1 MHGLILL
8 FILHGE
14 QRRHMYEYFSVLQ
27 TRSNLFPDYPYQ
39 QLGTTPR
46 HCQNIS
52 SIQNAFKDSQ
62 LPILEQIAGS
72 PGAAYSNEADSL
84 EEDFK
89 TTFFGP
95 NYPRLEDIKRRYD
108 PKDMFIVAAGAGS
121 DKWDKDGLCR
131 VD

>member
-1 MHGLILL
+1 MHTLTLL

-14 QRRHMYEYFSVLQ
+14 QRRHMYEHFLYFKLDLTFFQIVFINSWEDSTSL
-27 TRSNLFPDYPYQ
+27 S
-39 QLGTTPR
+39 
-46 HCQNIS
+46 NIS

-95 NYPRLEDIKRRYD
+95 NYPRLEDIKGRYD
-108 PKDMFIVAAGAGS
+108 PKDMFIVAAGVGS

-131 VD
+131 ID

>member
-1 MHGLILL
+1 MANSEDTCANIFLYFRLDLTFFQIILTNSWEDSTSL
-8 FILHGE
+8 
-14 QRRHMYEYFSVLQ
+14 S
-27 TRSNLFPDYPYQ
+27 
-39 QLGTTPR
+39 
-46 HCQNIS
+46 NIS

-72 PGAAYSNEADSL
+72 SGAAYSNEADSL

-89 TTFFGP
+89 TTFFGL

-108 PKDMFIVAAGAGS
+108 PKDMFIVAVGVSS

-131 VD
+131 ID